1 MSHAGK
7 TLAIAH
13 NGNLTNAR
21 RLKGELEARGSIFQT
36 TIDSEVMVHLIAR
49 NMHSGLEEAIVKTTR
64 KIEGAYA
71 CTFMT
76 EDELIAF
83 RDPSGLR
90 PLCLGKLNGA
100 YVIASETCAFD
111 LIDAKYERDIEPGEI
126 VIINQDGL
134 KSIRTRR
141 HHVRK
146 SFCIFELIYFARPD
160 SSIFGVNVYNVRKKF
175 GEKLA
180 EEYKIDADFA
190 MPFPDS
196 GNYAAIGYCRKS
208 GIPLEMGMIR
218 NHYVG
223 RTFIAPSQSMRDFGV
238 KVKLN
243 PVHGLLEGKKVVI
256 IEDSIIRGTT
266 SKMRIKTLR
275 DSGAKEIHMLVSCP
289 PHRHPCFYGIDF
301 STKGE
306 LLACRNSLDQVK
318 EYIGVDS
325 LGYLSLEGMIE
336 ATGLSKDCFC
346 MACFNG
352 EYPIEPDEEFSK
364 LCLENIRLQREANM
378 PEEKRIKEL
387 ELLYKISTSLNQSLD
402 LKETLYSVLDI
413 LSSSLG
419 MIRGTISILNPL
431 RDEISIEVAHGLSRG
446 AIEKGKY
453 KVGEGVTGRVIQS
466 GQSSDSPQD
475 QRRAAVPEPHGH
487 EEKAI
492 RRGAVFYLRAY
503 QEGQPGRG
511 GA

>member
-1 MSHAGK
+1 MRDCEGPKEACGVFGVYGHEDAAKLTYFGLYALQHRGQESAGIVTSDGRTVHEHRQMGLVTEAFNEKVLNSLPGNIAIGHVRYSTTGSSVLKNAQPFIVTHAGK

-36 TIDSEVMVHLIAR
+36 TIDSEIMVHLIAR
-49 NMHSGLEEAIVKTTR
+49 NLHSGLEEALVKTVR

-71 CTFMT
+71 CAFMT
-76 EDELIAF
+76 EDTLVAF
-83 RDPSGLR
+83 RDPNGLR
-90 PLCLGKLNGA
+90 PLCLGMLNGT
-100 YVIASETCAFD
+100 YVIASETCALD
-111 LIDAKYERDIEPGEI
+111 LIDAKYERDIAPGEI
-126 VIINQDGL
+126 VIINKDGL
-134 KSIRTRR
+134 KSIKVRR
-141 HHVRK
+141 HHGRK
-146 SFCIFELIYFARPD
+146 AFCIFELIYFARPD

-180 EEYKIDADFA
+180 EEYRIDADFA

-196 GNYAAIGYCRKS
+196 GNYAAIGYCHKS
-208 GIPLEMGMIR
+208 GVPLEMGMIR

-243 PVHGLLEGKKVVI
+243 PVHGLLKGKKVVI

-289 PHRHPCFYGIDF
+289 PHRHPCYYGIDF

-325 LGYLSLEGMIE
+325 LGYLSPEGMVE

-352 EYPIEPDEEFSK
+352 EYPVKPDEEFSK
-364 LCLENIRLQREANM
+364 LCLE
-378 PEEKRIKEL
+378 
-387 ELLYKISTSLNQSLD
+387 
-402 LKETLYSVLDI
+402 
-413 LSSSLG
+413 
-419 MIRGTISILNPL
+419 
-431 RDEISIEVAHGLSRG
+431 
-446 AIEKGKY
+446 
-453 KVGEGVTGRVIQS
+453 
-466 GQSSDSPQD
+466 
-475 QRRAAVPEPHGH
+475 
-487 EEKAI
+487 
-492 RRGAVFYLRAY
+492 
-503 QEGQPGRG
+503 
-511 GA
+511 

>member
-1 MSHAGK
+1 MFGVYGHEDAAKLTYFGLYALQHRGQESAGIVTSDGKTVHEHRQMGLVTEAFNEKVLNSLPGNIAIGHVRYSTTGSSVLKNAQPFIVSHAGK

-49 NMHSGLEEAIVKTTR
+49 NMHSGLEEAIVKTVR

-196 GNYAAIGYCRKS
+196 GNYAAIGYCHKS

-243 PVHGLLEGKKVVI
+243 PVHSLLEGKKVVI

-275 DSGAKEIHMLVSCP
+275 ESGAKEIHMLVSCP

-325 LGYLSLEGMIE
+325 LGYLSPEGMVE

-364 LCLENIRLQREANM
+364 LCLE
-378 PEEKRIKEL
+378 K
-387 ELLYKISTSLNQSLD
+387 
-402 LKETLYSVLDI
+402 
-413 LSSSLG
+413 
-419 MIRGTISILNPL
+419 
-431 RDEISIEVAHGLSRG
+431 
-446 AIEKGKY
+446 
-453 KVGEGVTGRVIQS
+453 
-466 GQSSDSPQD
+466 
-475 QRRAAVPEPHGH
+475 
-487 EEKAI
+487 
-492 RRGAVFYLRAY
+492 
-503 QEGQPGRG
+503 
-511 GA
+511 

>member
-1 MSHAGK
+1 MRECEGPKEACGVFGVYGHEDAAKLTYFGLYALQHRGQESAGIVTSDGKTVHEHRQMGLVTEAFNEKVLNSLPGNIAIGHVRYSTTGSSVLKNAQPFIVSHAGK

-49 NMHSGLEEAIVKTTR
+49 NMHSGLEEAILKTVR

-196 GNYAAIGYCRKS
+196 GNYAAIGYCHKS

-289 PHRHPCFYGIDF
+289 PHRHPCYYGIDF

-306 LLACRNSLDQVK
+306 LLACRNPLDQVK

-325 LGYLSLEGMIE
+325 LGYLSPEGMVE
-336 ATGLSKDCFC
+336 ATGLAKNCFC

-364 LCLENIRLQREANM
+364 LCLE
-378 PEEKRIKEL
+378 K
-387 ELLYKISTSLNQSLD
+387 
-402 LKETLYSVLDI
+402 
-413 LSSSLG
+413 
-419 MIRGTISILNPL
+419 
-431 RDEISIEVAHGLSRG
+431 
-446 AIEKGKY
+446 
-453 KVGEGVTGRVIQS
+453 
-466 GQSSDSPQD
+466 
-475 QRRAAVPEPHGH
+475 
-487 EEKAI
+487 
-492 RRGAVFYLRAY
+492 
-503 QEGQPGRG
+503 
-511 GA
+511 

>member
-1 MSHAGK
+1 MREYEGPKEACGVFGVYGHEDAAKLTYFGLYALQHRGQESAGIVTSDGKTVHEHRQMGLVTEAFNEKVLNSLPGNIAIGHVRYSTTGSSVLKNAQPFIVSHAGK

-49 NMHSGLEEAIVKTTR
+49 NMHSGLEEAIVKTVR

-196 GNYAAIGYCRKS
+196 GNYAAIGYCHKS

-289 PHRHPCFYGIDF
+289 PHRHPCYYGIDF

-306 LLACRNSLDQVK
+306 LLACRNPLDQVK

-325 LGYLSLEGMIE
+325 LGYLSPEGMVE

-352 EYPIEPDEEFSK
+352 EYPIAPDEEFSK
-364 LCLENIRLQREANM
+364 LCLE
-378 PEEKRIKEL
+378 K
-387 ELLYKISTSLNQSLD
+387 
-402 LKETLYSVLDI
+402 
-413 LSSSLG
+413 
-419 MIRGTISILNPL
+419 
-431 RDEISIEVAHGLSRG
+431 
-446 AIEKGKY
+446 
-453 KVGEGVTGRVIQS
+453 
-466 GQSSDSPQD
+466 
-475 QRRAAVPEPHGH
+475 
-487 EEKAI
+487 
-492 RRGAVFYLRAY
+492 
-503 QEGQPGRG
+503 
-511 GA
+511 

>member
-1 MSHAGK
+1 MRECEGPKEACGVFGVYGHEDAAKLTYFGLYALQHRGQESAGIVTSDGKTVHEHRQMGLVTEAFNEKVLNSLPGNIAIGHVRYSTTGSSVLKNAQPFIVSHAGK

-49 NMHSGLEEAIVKTTR
+49 NMHSGLEEAILKTVR

-126 VIINQDGL
+126 VIINKDGI

-196 GNYAAIGYCRKS
+196 GNYAAIGYCHKS

-243 PVHGLLEGKKVVI
+243 PVHSLLEGKKVVI

-289 PHRHPCFYGIDF
+289 PHRHPCYYGIDF

-306 LLACRNSLDQVK
+306 LLACRNPLDQVK

-325 LGYLSLEGMIE
+325 LGYLSPEGMVE

-352 EYPIEPDEEFSK
+352 EYPIAPDEEFSK
-364 LCLENIRLQREANM
+364 LCLE
-378 PEEKRIKEL
+378 K
-387 ELLYKISTSLNQSLD
+387 
-402 LKETLYSVLDI
+402 
-413 LSSSLG
+413 
-419 MIRGTISILNPL
+419 
-431 RDEISIEVAHGLSRG
+431 
-446 AIEKGKY
+446 
-453 KVGEGVTGRVIQS
+453 
-466 GQSSDSPQD
+466 
-475 QRRAAVPEPHGH
+475 
-487 EEKAI
+487 
-492 RRGAVFYLRAY
+492 
-503 QEGQPGRG
+503 
-511 GA
+511 

>member
-1 MSHAGK
+1 MRECEGPKEACGVFGVYGHEDAAKLTYFGLYALQHRGQESAGIVTSDGKTVHEHRQMGLVTEAFNEKVLNSLPGNIAIGHVRYSTTGSSVLKNAQPFIVSHAGK

-49 NMHSGLEEAIVKTTR
+49 NMHSGLEEAILKTVR

-126 VIINQDGL
+126 VIINKDGI

-196 GNYAAIGYCRKS
+196 GNYAAIGYCHKS

-289 PHRHPCFYGIDF
+289 PHRHPCYYGIDF

-318 EYIGVDS
+318 GYIGVDS
-325 LGYLSLEGMIE
+325 LGYLSPEGMVE

-364 LCLENIRLQREANM
+364 LCLE
-378 PEEKRIKEL
+378 K
-387 ELLYKISTSLNQSLD
+387 
-402 LKETLYSVLDI
+402 
-413 LSSSLG
+413 
-419 MIRGTISILNPL
+419 
-431 RDEISIEVAHGLSRG
+431 
-446 AIEKGKY
+446 
-453 KVGEGVTGRVIQS
+453 
-466 GQSSDSPQD
+466 
-475 QRRAAVPEPHGH
+475 
-487 EEKAI
+487 
-492 RRGAVFYLRAY
+492 
-503 QEGQPGRG
+503 
-511 GA
+511 

>member
-1 MSHAGK
+1 MRECEGPKEACGVFGVYGHEDAAKLTYFGLYALQHRGQESAGIVTSDGKTVHEHRQMGLVTEAFNEKVLNNLPGNIAIGHVRYSTTGSSVLKNAQPFIVSHAGK

-49 NMHSGLEEAIVKTTR
+49 NMHSGLEEAIVKTVR

-126 VIINQDGL
+126 VIINKDGL

-196 GNYAAIGYCRKS
+196 GNYAAIGYCHKS

-289 PHRHPCFYGIDF
+289 PHRHPCYYGIDF

-306 LLACRNSLDQVK
+306 LLACRNPLDQVK

-325 LGYLSLEGMIE
+325 LGYLSPEGMVE

-352 EYPIEPDEEFSK
+352 EYPIAPDEEFSK
-364 LCLENIRLQREANM
+364 LCLE
-378 PEEKRIKEL
+378 K
-387 ELLYKISTSLNQSLD
+387 
-402 LKETLYSVLDI
+402 
-413 LSSSLG
+413 
-419 MIRGTISILNPL
+419 
-431 RDEISIEVAHGLSRG
+431 
-446 AIEKGKY
+446 
-453 KVGEGVTGRVIQS
+453 
-466 GQSSDSPQD
+466 
-475 QRRAAVPEPHGH
+475 
-487 EEKAI
+487 
-492 RRGAVFYLRAY
+492 
-503 QEGQPGRG
+503 
-511 GA
+511 